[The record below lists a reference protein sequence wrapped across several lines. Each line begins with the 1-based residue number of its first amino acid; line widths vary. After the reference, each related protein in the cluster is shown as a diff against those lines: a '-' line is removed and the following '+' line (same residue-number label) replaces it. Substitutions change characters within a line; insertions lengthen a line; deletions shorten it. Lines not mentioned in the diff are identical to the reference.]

1 MTVTGRRPLCSAES
15 TCFRS
20 FLNESLQNPMESETH
35 PASSIR
41 TFNEHF
47 NDPQNDIVLRSKEN
61 IHFRVHSIVL
71 RNTSSFFHAMF
82 TLPQSS
88 SSPTREHSLHM
99 DEEEWVMEASL
110 RICCGMP
117 IQIEHLRSFDTIEP
131 LLHFC
136 DKYGTSHPSSQPD
149 HEVKISQA

>member
-1 MTVTGRRPLCSAES
+1 MASKHVQSPVQIFHLCQPP
-15 TCFRS
+15 R
-20 FLNESLQNPMESETH
+20 MESETNS
-35 PASSIR
+35 ASGTR

-47 NDPQNDIVLRSKEN
+47 NGPQNDVVLRSKEN

-71 RNTSSFFHAMF
+71 RNTSSFFQTMF

-88 SSPTREHSLHM
+88 SSSTEEHSLHL
-99 DEEEWVMEASL
+99 DEEAWVIEAAL

-117 IQIEHLRSFDTIEP
+117 IQIIHLRSFDTIEP

-136 DKYGTSHPSSQPD
+136 DKYGTSHPSTNRSPA
-149 HEVKISQA
+149 SRL